1 MCVVYVY
8 VDTNMWM
15 WVFITCVH
23 VFQWAPWVVLRKIHN
38 VDIYIVLR
46 MTKYFFNSACKSFKS
61 MVMSRILD
69 ATVRRELHWVMLS
82 WVRLW
87 RTSLSVLL
95 TPGSSLDFHGWLN
108 QRPSVINSLLEAPM
122 THQTWEWLFLTN
134 FSKFSSIISEDTWV
148 QIVYHLFEIHIPS
161 FLDFHPTSH
170 WLIFKSYH
178 NLLLQTASTFSWTVV
193 LQTLKLISFKI
204 LQSQL
209 IHEHH

>member
-1 MCVVYVY
+1 
-8 VDTNMWM
+8 M

-23 VFQWAPWVVLRKIHN
+23 VFQWAPWMVLHRIHN
-38 VDIYIVLR
+38 VYIYIVLR
-46 MTKYFFNSACKSFKS
+46 MTKYFFNRACKSFKS

-69 ATVRRELHWVMLS
+69 VTVRRELYWVMLS

-95 TPGSSLDFHGWLN
+95 TPGGSLDFHGWLN
-108 QRPSVINSLLEAPM
+108 QRPVINSLLEAPM
-122 THQTWEWLFLTN
+122 THETWDLLFPTN
-134 FSKFSSIISEDTWV
+134 YSKFSSIISEDTWV
-148 QIVYHLFEIHIPS
+148 QMVYHLFVINIPS

-170 WLIFKSYH
+170 WLIFKSYY
-178 NLLLQTASTFSWTVV
+178 NLLVQTASTVFWTII